1 MLKTILFDLVLVI
14 IGGLAAVVYFSWTG
28 STLNWKKVK
37 K

>member
-1 MLKTILFDLVLVI
+1 MIRLIIGII
-14 IGGLAAVVYFSWTG
+14 IGGLAAVAYFTYTG

>member
-1 MLKTILFDLVLVI
+1 MIGLILDIVFVI
-14 IGGLAAVVYFSWTG
+14 IGGLAAVAYFTYTG

>member
-1 MLKTILFDLVLVI
+1 MEKLLALIFGVI
-14 IGGLAAVVYFSWTG
+14 VGGLGAVGYFFYTG